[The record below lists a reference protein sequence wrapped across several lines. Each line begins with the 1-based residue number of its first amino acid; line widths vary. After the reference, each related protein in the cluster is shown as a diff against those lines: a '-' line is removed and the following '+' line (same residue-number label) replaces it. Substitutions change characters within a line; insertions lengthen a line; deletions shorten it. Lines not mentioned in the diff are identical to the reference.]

1 MGLGVK
7 VRRGAALYLR
17 RPILV
22 WHQHVSEHQAQ
33 ILYHKYTNLSSR
45 HRRGPIS
52 RDRIVAAILTP
63 SRTDAAG

>member
-1 MGLGVK
+1 MCIGVE

-22 WHQHVSEHQAQ
+22 WHQHVSAHQAQ

-45 HRRGPIS
+45 R
-52 RDRIVAAILTP
+52 
-63 SRTDAAG
+63 

>member
-1 MGLGVK
+1 MCIGVK
-7 VRRGAALYLR
+7 GRRGAALSLR

-22 WHQHVSEHQAQ
+22 WRQHVSARQAQ

-45 HRRGPIS
+45 RRKGPIS
-52 RDRIVAAILTP
+52 RDRIVATILTP